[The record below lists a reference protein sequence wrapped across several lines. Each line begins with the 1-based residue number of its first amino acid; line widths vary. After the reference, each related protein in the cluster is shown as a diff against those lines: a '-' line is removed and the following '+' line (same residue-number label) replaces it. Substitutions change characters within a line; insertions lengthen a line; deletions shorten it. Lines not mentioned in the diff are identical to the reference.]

1 MSIRSK
7 AEHTAFELVPG
18 QQFEYEPASRRVVYD
33 RRRLLTSEGKSVLL
47 HEVAHALLHHRRVR
61 TPERQERIE
70 AEAWAL
76 AASLAEKLGL
86 EDVRANIASRLTE

>member
-1 MSIRSK
+1 VAIKSTG
-7 AEHTAFELVPG
+7 EYTAFELVPG
-18 QQFEYEPASRRVVYD
+18 RQFEYEPALRRVVYN

-47 HEVAHALLHHRRVR
+47 HEVAHALLRHRRVR

-76 AASLAEKLGL
+76 AAALAEKLGL
-86 EDVRANIASRLTE
+86 EDVRDNIASRLTK